1 MGTRYRVTVERLDE
15 TTDTILFE
23 ATSVAAERLIGF
35 APDEVLAALV
45 AEAQMGAA
53 EAYPQRVV
61 TGDSGIVA
69 RVFDRNGEAITGV
82 ATTKAEPAKPKRT
95 RRSKAQIAEDEA
107 AAQAAGARLQEV
119 VNGAAEL
126 VEQVAETMALR
137 ETVTPE
143 PEAVPMPVDE
153 PVAAPPT
160 EGTWNPFVR

>member
-69 RVFDRNGEAITGV
+69 RVFDRNGEAITQASEPAV
-82 ATTKAEPAKPKRT
+82 EAEPAKPKRT

-107 AAQAAGARLQEV
+107 AAQAAGARLQEA
-119 VNGAAEL
+119 VNGAAER
-126 VEQVAETMALR
+126 VEQVAEAAAPPQA
-137 ETVTPE
+137 VTPE
-143 PEAVPMPVDE
+143 PEPTPVDE